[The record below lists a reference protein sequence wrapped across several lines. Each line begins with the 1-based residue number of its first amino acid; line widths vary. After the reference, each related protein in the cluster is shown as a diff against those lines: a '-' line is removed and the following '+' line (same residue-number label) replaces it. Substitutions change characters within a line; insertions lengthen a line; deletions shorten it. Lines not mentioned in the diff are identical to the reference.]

1 MRVLVIA
8 VIASVL
14 ALSPLSSAY
23 QYHISGMATYSDGT
37 SVIYEDV
44 TIQCEDD
51 EYDCHPFR
59 GTTAK
64 TDFSGYYEI
73 QIEIDETYD
82 GAELI
87 LMLLGENTSHIIDSS
102 EMEEPPLGTAVEDIP
117 LSQDRPQPPVFTG
130 MGCGIIILSIAF
142 AVILVR
148 TARRISTPRGRA
160 EFVGYRA
167 PNIIDCPDCDYKV
180 EQHLLIRHLIVDHGH
195 DAFDAS
201 DMASKVFRGTWTGE
215 KEEDGAED
223 RI

>member
-73 QIEIDETYD
+73 PVSYTH
-82 GAELI
+82 LTLPTI
-87 LMLLGENTSHIIDSS
+87 LR
-102 EMEEPPLGTAVEDIP
+102 V
-117 LSQDRPQPPVFTG
+117 
-130 MGCGIIILSIAF
+130 
-142 AVILVR
+142 
-148 TARRISTPRGRA
+148 
-160 EFVGYRA
+160 
-167 PNIIDCPDCDYKV
+167 
-180 EQHLLIRHLIVDHGH
+180 
-195 DAFDAS
+195 
-201 DMASKVFRGTWTGE
+201 
-215 KEEDGAED
+215 
-223 RI
+223 